1 MSEPVSGRVLG
12 NVEVAILTKL
22 NELAERH
29 GLSPLDIAAEFHGQ
43 DEKSKLVFYTLP
55 QEAVPLERFERMMQ
69 GLGITDRE
77 TLHITGT
84 EQQVYDTI
92 QWAIEKAPRRVR

>member
-1 MSEPVSGRVLG
+1 MSERVLG

-29 GLSPLDIAAEFHGQ
+29 GLSPLDLSANLLQ
-43 DEKSKLVFYTLP
+43 NSNSSTLVFSTVP
-55 QEAVPLERFERMMQ
+55 EEAVPLEKFERMLV
-69 GLGITDRE
+69 GLGLTDDDN
-77 TLHITGT
+77 LHITGT
-84 EQQVYDTI
+84 PQQIYDTI

>member
-1 MSEPVSGRVLG
+1 MSERVLG

-29 GLSPLDIAAEFHGQ
+29 GLSPMDITANLLLAG
-43 DEKSKLVFYTLP
+43 DKTTLVFSTLP
-55 QEAVPLERFERMMQ
+55 EEAVPLEKFERMLV
-69 GLGITDRE
+69 GLGLTDDD

-84 EQQVYDTI
+84 PQQIYDTI